1 MKKIKFSKLTI
12 KNFRNINELEIN
24 FNDDIT
30 EISGKNGLG
39 KTNTLSAIMW
49 CLWGKD
55 IYDTKQ
61 FVISPIIDGEE
72 DNSINTVVKLVIN
85 DNYVVERSY
94 CKRITSLKT
103 GWIIDGKEQCVSI
116 TQSNYQKELLENLVD
131 EETFK
136 SLSNIN
142 YIPNLNWKDLKKLI
156 FDLIGDISDNEV
168 LLRDDFSLIEEYV
181 TKFGI
186 EQSQK
191 LLQDTDKELSNDI
204 KRLETEYQTLV
215 NTKEKYV
222 ANEEDNTKL
231 ETRKQEI
238 EKELYANKQQQLEQQ
253 QKLDE
258 YNSKKRDIDNYENS
272 LNNLQNKIEYNKNM
286 ISDYDNLYKQNGV
299 DEETLRNNDVC
310 KINNEISRLSNNV
323 EYTNSQIEF
332 NQKHLEDMKNRGIE
346 LKSKEIKIENS
357 KCSAC
362 GQELPEE
369 IQQETLNKLKEQQLE
384 ELSKIKQE
392 YDLTKEHLE
401 DNQKNINELD
411 DEINT
416 LNHNLEEIKTKKY
429 VIEEETEKQKQ
440 IRVSKEQKE
449 IETKELENQLEE
461 LNTKIDTLKVEF
473 SKLEVP
479 TYNIQDSNSLKSEL
493 DEINTKLA
501 TTITLN
507 KISEDIDNTLK
518 ELDTKKDNKIV
529 NKDKMQQVIK
539 FNNVKADLLQMK
551 VRNYFKI
558 LNFKTKDYTQT
569 GEEVETFKICNDKGV
584 EFKETNN
591 GDKIALGLDLLQG
604 IMKAK
609 EIYVPI
615 MVDNSESFSQD
626 FNVENTQIIIT
637 KVVKGQDRLEIK

>member
-1 MKKIKFSKLTI
+1 MRRNMKKIKFSKLTI

-168 LLRDDFSLIEEYV
+168 LLRDDFGLIEEYI

-186 EQSQK
+186 EQTQK

-204 KRLETEYQTLV
+204 KKLETEYQTLV

-222 ANEEDNTKL
+222 ANEEDNAKL

-272 LNNLQNKIEYNKNM
+272 L
-286 ISDYDNLYKQNGV
+286 
-299 DEETLRNNDVC
+299 
-310 KINNEISRLSNNV
+310 
-323 EYTNSQIEF
+323 
-332 NQKHLEDMKNRGIE
+332 
-346 LKSKEIKIENS
+346 
-357 KCSAC
+357 
-362 GQELPEE
+362 
-369 IQQETLNKLKEQQLE
+369 
-384 ELSKIKQE
+384 
-392 YDLTKEHLE
+392 
-401 DNQKNINELD
+401 
-411 DEINT
+411 
-416 LNHNLEEIKTKKY
+416 
-429 VIEEETEKQKQ
+429 
-440 IRVSKEQKE
+440 
-449 IETKELENQLEE
+449 
-461 LNTKIDTLKVEF
+461 
-473 SKLEVP
+473 
-479 TYNIQDSNSLKSEL
+479 
-493 DEINTKLA
+493 
-501 TTITLN
+501 
-507 KISEDIDNTLK
+507 
-518 ELDTKKDNKIV
+518 
-529 NKDKMQQVIK
+529 
-539 FNNVKADLLQMK
+539 
-551 VRNYFKI
+551 
-558 LNFKTKDYTQT
+558 
-569 GEEVETFKICNDKGV
+569 
-584 EFKETNN
+584 
-591 GDKIALGLDLLQG
+591 
-604 IMKAK
+604 
-609 EIYVPI
+609 
-615 MVDNSESFSQD
+615 
-626 FNVENTQIIIT
+626 
-637 KVVKGQDRLEIK
+637 